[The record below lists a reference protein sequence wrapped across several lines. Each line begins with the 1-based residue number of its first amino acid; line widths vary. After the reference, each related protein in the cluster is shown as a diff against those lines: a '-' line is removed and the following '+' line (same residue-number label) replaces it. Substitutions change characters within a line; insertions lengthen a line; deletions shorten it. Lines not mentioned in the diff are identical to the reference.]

1 MSLTK
6 FNPRVGAETIKTVDT
21 IDDVKNSKDFSNP
34 KLVLGGE
41 ILGDGD
47 GGVYHWDSSSTRFAD
62 NVNVI
67 KSAHKTMGRWLISSD
82 TRLTGLIDI
91 MGRIDTRVRALE
103 AGPAAP
109 SYALSLIPDATS
121 KEEGTSVTVRLTTTN
136 GEYGTTLKYVVVGD
150 IEEANEG
157 TFDILEVEQDLIFT
171 ISNDNILESGETITV
186 DILDGLG
193 SITHAS
199 ITINVIDDSTYSLYK
214 GPLDPVARNQSFNV
228 RLDVTEVPDGD
239 YPFTLTTTN
248 GLNITPSTGVFT
260 VAGGVGNS
268 VEFSVPDIIIPAE
281 ATVTISLDGLN
292 VSQTYDAGEAALE
305 SPESMQL
312 TITADNYDTSQGER
326 DPFVIADCRD
336 VIINWGDGSPE
347 VTITSTQ
354 AEVQHIYP
362 SANADYRIWIKQR
375 DLADTCDFRFVDF
388 RYSYGSKPVITE
400 IHEWGTIKRTTMEYF
415 LKSATS
421 LHTCPPIPT
430 TFDTSTCA
438 NFTQAFFSCR
448 SLNVPASVF
457 ANLDTGAADNYGL
470 SQTFANCELI
480 SGEFP
485 SLPIGPSLNGPS
497 GTWAGCSS
505 ITSMAY
511 MDFSRCGYFA
521 GAWNG
526 CASLQTLPN
535 QMIVDISNGN
545 EFSLGMNGLSLSST
559 WSGCA
564 AIEDGTFDNFT
575 MPGGYT
581 GSFINSWRGPTS
593 LNSTWAGCSSL
604 TYFPQIDT
612 SEINRLDTTWYGCTN
627 LISFPSI
634 DVGKCNNFYRAWERC
649 TNLTDFSPFSNTTYT
664 SALWENTWSG
674 TQISVTAANN
684 PFTNLGA
691 TENIPVGSTAAT
703 TFGGDNWAWMDKFT
717 NVFPSSAT
725 YLPRFSIG
733 SQTNIIIPIEDPA
746 SATLTDGIDIVGW
759 ENTNFK
765 GNNNAIPTIPVSSGL
780 NIHMPTL
787 TRTDYDYITQKLY
800 EGSQNASKDYQ
811 WRDLLVGDDKLQGDF
826 GLSPWST
833 SPGYR
838 NALVSMLNWEL
849 TDGNSYTPPAPPP
862 QYIYGPHYNIPAAGG
877 TYTIDLSQWE
887 GDGTPDA
894 RYMDIPTVW
903 DGFSVRDVHGQS
915 IWNVEG
921 TSSATYMRLNT
932 EDPRGPAYATL
943 SANLTIEVDW
953 TNARTGTLNGVAGT
967 KYFAMALR
975 RLHNDTGTSYEE
987 MPYIWFV
994 QGPSAGWVKTTYN

>member
-6 FNPRVGAETIKTVDT
+6 FNPRVGTETIKTVDT

-91 MGRIDTRVRALE
+91 MGRLDTRVRALE
-103 AGPAAP
+103 EGPAAP

-136 GEYGTTLKYVVVGD
+136 GEYGTTLKYIVDGD

-157 TFDILEVEQDLIFT
+157 FFDVLETEQDLVFT

-186 DILDGLG
+186 NILDGLG

-199 ITINVIDDSTYSLYK
+199 IAINVVDDSTYSLYK

-228 RLDVTEVPDGD
+228 RLDVIEVPDDD

-248 GLNITPSTGVFT
+248 GLNITPSNGVFT
-260 VAGGVGNS
+260 VADGVGNS
-268 VEFSVPDIIIPAE
+268 VEFSVPDIIIPVE

-292 VSQTYDAGEAALE
+292 VSQTYDAGEAAFE

-312 TITADNYDTSQGER
+312 TITADNDAPSQGER

-362 SANADYRIWIKQR
+362 SAKADYRIWIKQR

-388 RYSYGSKPVITE
+388 RFSYGSKPVITE
-400 IHEWGTIKRTTMEYF
+400 IHEWGTIKRTTMESF
-415 LKSATS
+415 LRSAQS

-438 NFTQAFFSCR
+438 NFRDAFFACR

-457 ANLDTGAADNYGL
+457 ANLDTGAATGYGL
-470 SQTFANCELI
+470 SQTFGQCELI

-485 SLPIGPSLNGPS
+485 SLPIGPALNGPG
-497 GTWAGCSS
+497 GTWYNCKS

-511 MDFSRCGYFA
+511 MDFSRCGYFPS
-521 GAWNG
+521 AWLG

-545 EFSLGMNGLSLSST
+545 ELSRGMSGQSLQST

-575 MPGGYT
+575 MPGGYN
-581 GSFINSWRGPTS
+581 SFNNWVGPYS
-593 LNSTWAGCSSL
+593 LSGTWAGCSSL

-612 SEINRLDTTWYGCTN
+612 SEINSMRNAFRGCTN

-634 DVGKCNNFYRAWERC
+634 DVGKCNNFENTWYLC

-664 SALWENTWSG
+664 SALWEDTWSQ
-674 TQISVTAANN
+674 TPISVTRLDN
-684 PFTNLGA
+684 PFTNLAPGS
-691 TENIPVGSTAAT
+691 NIPVGTTAASALNGT
-703 TFGGDNWAWMDKFT
+703 AYAWMDNFK

-733 SQTNIIIPIEDPA
+733 TQTNVIIPIENPA
-746 SATLTDGIDIVGW
+746 SATLSDGIDIVGW

-765 GNNNAIPTIPVSSGL
+765 GNNKDVTTIPVSPGL
-780 NIHMPTL
+780 NIHLPTL

-800 EGSQNASKDYQ
+800 EGSQNASKNYQ
-811 WRDLLVGDDKLQGDF
+811 WRDLLVSGDFLQGDF
-826 GLSPWST
+826 GLSQWST
-833 SPGYR
+833 SPNYR
-838 NALVSMLNWEL
+838 NALVGNLNWEL
-849 TDGNSYTPPAPPP
+849 TDGNSYTYPSV
-862 QYIYGPHYNIPAAGG
+862 QYIYGPHYHIPAAGG
-877 TYTIDLSQWE
+877 TYNIDLSQWQ
-887 GDGTPDA
+887 GASDIASWDSYDTYQAHPGTN
-894 RYMDIPTVW
+894 
-903 DGFSVRDVHGQS
+903 GSVQSGIIQNGQS
-915 IWNVEG
+915 G
-921 TSSATYMRLNT
+921 T
-932 EDPRGPAYATL
+932 ATL
-943 SANLTIEVDW
+943 TLNVDW
-953 TNARTGTLNGVAGT
+953 TYARTGRLNGVDGT
-967 KYFAMALR
+967 KFFTLGIRKDGANPTA
-975 RLHNDTGTSYEE
+975 
-987 MPYIWFV
+987 YIWFV
-994 QGPSAGWVKTTYN
+994 IGTPAGWVKTTDG